1 MSLYITSLN
10 SGSNGNCYYIGNDKH
25 AVLIDAGISCRET
38 EKRMKRLGLD
48 ITRVRAIVVSHEHG
62 DHITGIP
69 GLSKKYKFPVY
80 ITTNTLRSTNLP
92 IEKDLIR
99 SFQPYEPI
107 SIGDL
112 SVNAFPK
119 FHDACDPHSFL
130 VTHDGIKVGVFTDI
144 GSSCKH
150 VIRHFKQCHAA
161 FLEANYCEEML
172 ENGNYPYHL
181 KKRISGDNGHLSNT
195 QALEIFNKYKGNQLS
210 YLVLS
215 HLSKNNNSPALVNQ
229 LFNKHAGD
237 IKIIVA
243 SRYAETPVFLIDK
256 KGDLPLS
263 RLDNNPTASPK
274 KQLTLF

>member
-10 SGSNGNCYYIGNDKH
+10 SGSNGNCYYIGNDQH

-48 ITRVRAIVVSHEHG
+48 ITKVRAIVVSHEHG

-80 ITTNTLRSTNLP
+80 ITANTLRSCSIP
-92 IEKDLIR
+92 IEKELIR
-99 SFQPYEPI
+99 SFKPYESI
-107 SIGDL
+107 SIEDL

-119 FHDACDPHSFL
+119 FHDASDPHSFL
-130 VTHDGIKVGVFTDI
+130 VIHNGIKVGVFTDI
-144 GSSCKH
+144 GSSCTH
-150 VIRHFKQCHAA
+150 VISHFKQCHAA

-195 QALEIFNKYKGNQLS
+195 QALELFNKHKGKQLS

-215 HLSKNNNSPALVNQ
+215 HLSKNNNSPELVNQ

-243 SRYAETPVFLIDK
+243 SRYAETPVFLIEK
-256 KGDLPLS
+256 KGSLPLS
-263 RLDNNPTASPK
+263 RLENSHTVSSK

>member
-80 ITTNTLRSTNLP
+80 ITTNTLRSSNLP
-92 IEKDLIR
+92 IEKELIR
-99 SFQPYEPI
+99 SFKPYESI
-107 SIGDL
+107 LIGDL

-130 VTHDGIKVGVFTDI
+130 VTHNGIKVGVFTDI

-150 VIRHFKQCHAA
+150 VISHFKQCHAA

-181 KKRISGDNGHLSNT
+181 KRRISGDNGHLSNT
-195 QALEIFNKYKGNQLS
+195 QALELFNTHKGKQLS
-210 YLVLS
+210 YLILS
-215 HLSKNNNSPALVNQ
+215 HLSKNNNSPELVNQ

-237 IKIIVA
+237 INIIVA
-243 SRYAETPVFLIDK
+243 SRYVETPIFLIDK
-256 KGDLPLS
+256 KGHLPLS
-263 RLDNNPTASPK
+263 RLDNSPTASPK